1 MTTPRIVTFGELLLR
16 LSPPGQEALL
26 ESGVLRAN
34 FGGAEANLAVALT
47 HLGVSATYV
56 TALPHNPLAARAQA
70 ALRAEGV
77 QLHAAE
83 IPDSRLGLFFV
94 DLGTDS
100 RPANTTY
107 DRAGSAFTQV
117 SGTTF
122 DWPGIL
128 AGAAW
133 FHGTGITPALG
144 SGPVEALGQAMET
157 ARKLAIPVSLDL
169 NYRPPLWAG
178 RNPRPLMMR
187 LVNHVELLIANSG
200 SLAAML
206 DLDTDDPQVVAERTG
221 ARRVAL
227 TRREVLPGSTHRW
240 SATLYD
246 SKSRGLAAS
255 KVYQVRAVDRVGA
268 GDCFAAALI
277 FRLLEDR
284 PIEHALEFA
293 VVAAAHKLRVPG
305 DWSRLTPEKVERL
318 LTAPDPAWS

>member
-1 MTTPRIVTFGELLLR
+1 MSTPRIVTFGELLLR

-26 ESGVLRAN
+26 ESGLLRAN
-34 FGGAEANLAVALT
+34 WGGAEANLAVALA
-47 HLGVSATYV
+47 HLGVAATYV
-56 TALPHNPLAARAQA
+56 TALPHNPLALRAQA

-83 IPDSRLGLFFV
+83 IADSRLGLFFV

-107 DRAGSAFTQV
+107 DRGGSAFAQV
-117 SGTTF
+117 SGTSF

-144 SGPVEALGQAMET
+144 SGPLEALGRAMET
-157 ARKLAIPVSLDL
+157 ARKLAVPVSLDL

-178 RNPRPLMMR
+178 RDPTPLIAPISR
-187 LVNHVELLIANSG
+187 GVDLLIANSS
-200 SLAAML
+200 SLPAML
-206 DLDTDDPQVVAERTG
+206 GLDTDDPRVVAERTG
-221 ARRVAL
+221 ARRVVL
-227 TRREVLPGSTHRW
+227 TRREVLAGNTHRW

-246 SKSRGLAAS
+246 SMSRGLAAS

-277 FRLLEDR
+277 FCLIEDR
-284 PIEHALEFA
+284 PLEQALEFA

-305 DWSRLTPEKVERL
+305 DWSRLTPEQVERL
-318 LTAPDPAWS
+318 LAAPDPAWS